1 MSKQVIKENSILP
14 DAIIM
19 YALIALIET
28 RERQLK
34 ERLTIEEVQNKL
46 LGALSGFFFGF
57 MGLQVI
63 SQIKTGS

>member
-1 MSKQVIKENSILP
+1 
-14 DAIIM
+14 M

-34 ERLTIEEVQNKL
+34 EHLTIEQVQGSL

-57 MGLQVI
+57 MGLQII